1 MDGRNFDNLSKMVLE
16 CGGEYGL
23 YHSKRLIKIIDAIA
37 EDISYAKDIAVFCAY
52 TNDLGGYPKY
62 AKENV
67 DHAVRSREVVEPFL
81 EPFNFTHEEK
91 DIIYET
97 ILNHHNPISLKNI
110 EAVLLRDADAIDSL
124 GFIGIARDIT
134 RAPRDIKKG
143 IKSIQAHREKLPGIL
158 TLDSSKKMAEERIR
172 EMDIFLSKFFQK
184 VFIISNA
191 AFIGF

>member
-1 MDGRNFDNLSKMVLE
+1 MDGSNFDDLSDTVLA

-23 YHSKRLIKIIDAIA
+23 YHSKRLRKIIDAIA
-37 EDISYAKDIAVFCAY
+37 EDISYNKDIAVFCAY
-52 TNDLGGYPKY
+52 THDLGGYPKY

-67 DHAVRSREVVEPFL
+67 DHAVRSREVVESFVAQY
-81 EPFNFTHEEK
+81 NFSNAEK
-91 DIIYET
+91 DIIFET
-97 ILNHHNPISLKNI
+97 ILNHHNPVPLKSI
-110 EAVLLRDADAIDSL
+110 EAILLRDADAIDTL

-172 EMDIFLSKFFQK
+172 EMDIFLSKFFSES
-184 VFIISNA
+184 FYY
-191 AFIGF
+191 F